1 MKMDKVA
8 GSGND
13 EFYTPEYAVAPI
25 MKYIK
30 KQGATIWCP
39 LDTEKSLFVKMF
51 REAGY
56 NVIAT
61 HIQNGDDFFQID
73 VPRCDYIISNPPYS
87 MKSKVFNRLFEML
100 DYWVSQNVALIKT
113 IPQEPLSGMREIV
126 YEGYRNGRTTT
137 AILKE
142 IQRTYSTN
150 KKHARLI
157 ARDQMAKLNADL
169 TKRQQTDAGVEEYK
183 WSDSR
188 DARVRPRHKHLNG
201 KTFRWDDPPVVDTK
215 TGRRCHPG
223 QDYQCRCVAIP
234 VFNISTLNI
243 QANPKK

>member
-39 LDTEKSLFVKMF
+39 FDTEKSLFVKMF

-87 MKSKVFNRLFEML
+87 MKSKVFNRLFEINIPFAML
-100 DYWVSQNVALIKT
+100 VGVVGLFESQ
-113 IPQEPLSGMREIV
+113 ERFEMFRDHHV
-126 YEGYRNGRTTT
+126 YEPTDSIFQKLHRAE
-137 AILKE
+137 AISKPTV
-142 IQRTYSTN
+142 Q
-150 KKHARLI
+150 
-157 ARDQMAKLNADL
+157 
-169 TKRQQTDAGVEEYK
+169 
-183 WSDSR
+183 
-188 DARVRPRHKHLNG
+188 
-201 KTFRWDDPPVVDTK
+201 
-215 TGRRCHPG
+215 
-223 QDYQCRCVAIP
+223 
-234 VFNISTLNI
+234 
-243 QANPKK
+243 